1 MENADEW
8 DNVILDEDGVTSAA
22 WSSMAA
28 GIRLDEMPAQI
39 IEDDTLIAA
48 YQYGVQQTITD
59 IRIAIAECHMEF
71 EDARHW
77 YQQEKIAE
85 SRLLAANK
93 LRLSLRGNHGI

>member
-22 WSSMAA
+22 WSAMAA
-28 GIRLDEMPAQI
+28 GIRLDEMPEQI
-39 IEDDTLIAA
+39 IDDETLIAA
-48 YQYGVQQTITD
+48 YQHGVQKTIAD
-59 IRIAIAECHMEF
+59 IRFSIAECHMEF

-77 YQQEKIAE
+77 YKQEQIAE
-85 SRLLAANK
+85 SRLLAANT